1 MLFPE
6 AHLSTAPYCFTI
18 WFQTASVWLILSQTS
33 NRWSRSKT
41 ISCSQQSLVLKRNG
55 SSNLALELN
64 KWYNSFAW
72 TWKKAH
78 LVFFYSL
85 FCTVIFKL
93 VIITILE
100 LLMKTFVQL
109 HLNDWSIIII
119 WWLWLWVLSGKLG
132 MCPSICTNIAIAL
145 SVLTYRSSWK

>member
-1 MLFPE
+1 
-6 AHLSTAPYCFTI
+6 
-18 WFQTASVWLILSQTS
+18 
-33 NRWSRSKT
+33 
-41 ISCSQQSLVLKRNG
+41 
-55 SSNLALELN
+55 
-64 KWYNSFAW
+64 
-72 TWKKAH
+72 
-78 LVFFYSL
+78 
-85 FCTVIFKL
+85 
-93 VIITILE
+93 LE